1 MNSFSNILKKGLLL
15 IVFSVM
21 LLPMIQDKLNYIELP
36 ALKGDVT
43 YPEDV
48 IVNKSSWFTSEYQEK
63 KETYL
68 TAMFGLRSLFVR
80 LNNQISY
87 SLFNK
92 AKANGV
98 IIGKETYLY
107 EKGYID
113 AYTGKDYLGDDSI
126 SNTLER
132 WKFIND
138 TLEKLNK
145 HLIIVFAAGKASFY
159 PEFIP
164 DNFLSIKNKTNYKS
178 LSEGANK
185 LNLHVIDFNKW
196 FMEYKNKSNYPLYP
210 QHGVH
215 WSTYGAALAADSL
228 IKTIENLKKI
238 DMPNMYFDKVTMQ
251 QPKDV
256 DYDIA
261 DGMNLLFK
269 FKSFDVAYPEMKIEN
284 AKGKTKPKVLVISDS
299 FYWGMYNLGI
309 ANCFTNDHF
318 WYYNN
323 QVYPESSTQEL
334 LVENLDLKAE
344 LNNHEVFVIM
354 ATEATLSKI
363 SWGFTEEVEKLFKG
377 KSIHKP
383 RMKQDRSKIKS
394 FIEFIKK
401 DEKWLK
407 DAAKRATE
415 KNITL
420 DSMLVLEAI
429 WQLEN
434 KN

>member
-1 MNSFSNILKKGLLL
+1 MNSFSNIFKKGLLL

-68 TAMFGLRSLFVR
+68 TSMFGLRSLFVR

-126 SNTLER
+126 SHTLER

-159 PEFIP
+159 PEYIP
-164 DNFLSIKNKTNYKS
+164 DNFLPIKSKTNYKS
-178 LSEGANK
+178 LSDGANK

-196 FMEYKNKSNYPLYP
+196 FIENKHKSNYPLYP

-269 FKSFDVAYPEMKIEN
+269 FKSFDVAYPEMKIE
-284 AKGKTKPKVLVISDS
+284 KSTGKVKPKVLVISDS

-383 RMKQDRSKIKS
+383 RIKQDRSKIKS

-401 DEKWLK
+401 DEKWLE

-415 KNITL
+415 KKITL

>member
-1 MNSFSNILKKGLLL
+1 MNSFSNIFKKGLLL

-36 ALKGDVT
+36 ALKGDVN

-68 TAMFGLRSLFVR
+68 TSMFGLRSLFVR

-126 SNTLER
+126 SHTLER

-159 PEFIP
+159 PDYIP
-164 DNFLSIKNKTNYKS
+164 DNFLPLKSKTNYKS
-178 LSEGANK
+178 LSDGADK

-196 FMEYKNKSNYPLYP
+196 FVEQKHKSNYPLYP

-228 IKTIENLKKI
+228 IKTIESLKKI
-238 DMPNMYFDKVTMQ
+238 DMPNMYFDKVNMQ

-284 AKGKTKPKVLVISDS
+284 TKGKTKPKVLVISDS

-401 DEKWLK
+401 DEKWLE